1 MTWPPAGPA
10 AVKISVSSCVHP
22 TPMLT
27 VKAQRS
33 QPTPVAER
41 SRPMRETVVHQRAVN
56 APLTFE
62 QVVEQQQANVAKLA
76 RRLLGW
82 SAHSADV
89 DDVVQ
94 DVFLAVLKHLD
105 RFRGDSSMATWVT
118 RITINNCRAHR
129 RRRVMGLGLLRRWM
143 TQAPT
148 SHEPG
153 PSRDERDETN
163 ERVRQAVGG
172 LPSKYR
178 EVIVLRYLQEMD
190 VDVIAEVLGAN
201 RSAIEVRLHRA
212 RAMLKDELGTLM
224 DAER

>member
-1 MTWPPAGPA
+1 
-10 AVKISVSSCVHP
+10 
-22 TPMLT
+22 MLT

-41 SRPMRETVVHQRAVN
+41 SRPMRTTVAHDEHPRA
-56 APLTFE
+56 PFTFE
-62 QVVEQQQANVAKLA
+62 AVVEQQQANVAKLA

-82 SAHSADV
+82 SANPADV

-94 DVFLAVLKHLD
+94 DVFLAVLKHLG
-105 RFRGDSSMATWVT
+105 RFRGDASVATWIT
-118 RITINNCRAHR
+118 RITINACRAHR

-143 TQAPT
+143 TQAP
-148 SHEPG
+148 SVHEP
-153 PSRDERDETN
+153 DACRDETN
-163 ERVRQAVGG
+163 QRVRQAVGG

-190 VDVIAEVLGAN
+190 VDAIAEVLGAS

-224 DAER
+224 DEG